1 MNNNIDWKKYLIVLL
16 ITAGLFVTAIYL
28 SNYFGNQKI
37 KQLQTIQD
45 QISID
50 VLSSET
56 QFSLLSELSC
66 KDISDSVFSDE
77 LSELGNKLQWSQD
90 NLGNTAEVSYLQ
102 KYYSLLEIKDY
113 LLTKQIST
121 RCGVKAAFILYFYTT
136 AQNCSLCQQESLVL
150 STLRSE
156 YPDLRVYSFDYS
168 TDLSAVTSMLQI
180 YKIKDTALPALV
192 IDDNVLTGFHGV
204 DELDSLIQ
212 QSFKLQSTTNTP
224 TTPTTTTKTK

>member
-1 MNNNIDWKKYLIVLL
+1 MIDWKKYVIVLL

-28 SNYFGNQKI
+28 SNYFSNQKI
-37 KQLQTIQD
+37 NQLKTIQD

-66 KDISDSVFSDE
+66 KNISDSVFSDE
-77 LSELGNKLQWSQD
+77 LSELGSKLQWSED

-121 RCGVKAAFILYFYTT
+121 RCGQKAAFILYFYTT
-136 AQNCSLCQQESLVL
+136 AANCSLCQQESLVL
-150 STLRSE
+150 STLRTE

-168 TDLSAVTSMLQI
+168 IDLSAVTSMLQI

-192 IDDNVLTGFHGV
+192 INDNVLTGFHSV
-204 DELDSLIQ
+204 DELDTLIQ
-212 QSFKLQSTTNTP
+212 QSFKLQSTTNISP
-224 TTPTTTTKTK
+224 TVKPTNTLSN